1 MLFHLFIDII
11 IITIVVFRKRIS
23 HKKLKFHSEVYFSI
37 FEPIRVWI
45 YLKVCFT
52 SSKLD
57 SYNMLDPIARD
68 V

>member
-23 HKKLKFHSEVYFSI
+23 HKKLKFSI
-37 FEPIRVWI
+37 FEPVRVWI
-45 YLKVCFT
+45 YLKVCIT